1 MKTLNLIPADVD
13 IAFIAKRKIF
23 FALSTLLIVASIAM
37 VMTRGLNFGIDFQ
50 GGILIE
56 VRTDGPANIADM
68 RGTMSTLGL
77 GDVSLQEFGEPT
89 DVLIR
94 IQRQEGGDEA
104 QQQAVNTVKAALGE
118 SVTYRRTEFVG
129 PQVSAELLEDGI
141 FAVGLAILAILVYIW
156 FRFEWQFGI
165 GAVIALLHDVLT
177 TIGIFA
183 LMGFEFNLS
192 TVAAV
197 LTIAGYSINDT
208 VVVYDRVREN
218 LRKYKT
224 MPLGD
229 LLNLSINNTLSR
241 TIITSVTTLLALL
254 ALFFLG
260 GEVIRDFSFAMIW
273 GVVIGTYSSICVA
286 VPLLMYFGLDD
297 KARGSLAGDDDDDDA
312 AAAPEPEAP

>member
-1 MKTLNLIPADVD
+1 MRALNLIPADVD
-13 IAFIAKRKIF
+13 IGFISKRKLF
-23 FALSTLLIVASIAM
+23 FVFSALLLAASVALTL
-37 VMTRGLNFGIDFQ
+37 TKGLNFGIDFK

-56 VRTDGPANIADM
+56 VRTEGPANIADM
-68 RGTMSTLGL
+68 RGKLSTLGL
-77 GDVSLQEFGEPT
+77 GDISLQEFGEPT

-94 IQRQEGGDEA
+94 IQRQPGGDAA
-104 QQQAVNTVKAALGE
+104 QQEAVNAVKGALEDGIQ
-118 SVTYRRTEFVG
+118 YRRTEFVG

-141 FAVGLAILAILVYIW
+141 MAVSLAMLAILVYIW
-156 FRFEWQFGI
+156 FRFEWQFGV
-165 GAVIALLHDVLT
+165 GAVIALVHDVTT

-183 LMGFEFNLS
+183 LLGFEFNLS

-224 MPLGD
+224 MPLAE

-241 TIITSVTTLLALL
+241 TLITSLTTLLALL

-273 GVVIGTYSSICVA
+273 GVVVGTYSSICIA
-286 VPLLMYFGLDD
+286 VPLLLYFGLDD
-297 KARGSLAGDDDDDDA
+297 KARGGLAGDDEDEAEAQPDA
-312 AAAPEPEAP
+312 P

>member
-1 MKTLNLIPADVD
+1 MKPLNLIPADVN
-13 IAFIAKRKIF
+13 IAFIVKRKLF
-23 FALSTLLIVASIAM
+23 FMVSAIIIAASIGL
-37 VMTRGLNFGIDFQ
+37 VMTKGLNFGIDFK

-56 VRTDGPANIADM
+56 VRTDGPADIGEM
-68 RGTMSTLGL
+68 RGQLSTLGL
-77 GDVSLQEFGEPT
+77 GDISLQEFGEVT

-94 IQRQEGGDEA
+94 IQRQDGGDEA
-104 QQQAVNTVKAALGE
+104 QQEAVNAVKAKLGE
-118 SVTYRRTEFVG
+118 KVTYRRTEFVG

-141 FAVGLAILAILVYIW
+141 MAVSLAILAILVYIW
-156 FRFEWQFGI
+156 FRFEWQFGV
-165 GAVIALLHDVLT
+165 GAIIALTHDVLT

-218 LRKYKT
+218 LRKYKK
-224 MPLGD
+224 MDLGE

-241 TIITSVTTLLALL
+241 TVITSVTTLLALL

-273 GVVIGTYSSICVA
+273 GVLVGTYSSICIA
-286 VPLLMYFGLDD
+286 VPLLLYFGLDE
-297 KARGSLAGDDDDDDA
+297 KARGSLAGEEDG
-312 AAAPEPEAP
+312 PEGAEGAS

>member
-1 MKTLNLIPADVD
+1 MKPLNLIPADVD
-13 IAFIAKRKIF
+13 IGFIIKRKLF
-23 FALSTLLIVASIAM
+23 FVFSALMIVTSIAL
-37 VMTRGLNFGIDFQ
+37 VTTKGLNFGIDFK

-56 VRTDGPANIADM
+56 IRNQEGPANISDM
-68 RGTMSTLGL
+68 RGKLSSLGL

-94 IQRQEGGDEA
+94 IQRQPGGDEA
-104 QQQAVNTVKAALGE
+104 QQQAVNTVKSALGDK
-118 SVTYRRTEFVG
+118 VDYRRTEFVG
-129 PQVSAELLEDGI
+129 PQVSAELLENGI
-141 FAVGLAILAILVYIW
+141 FAVSLAMLAILVYIW
-156 FRFEWQFGI
+156 FRFEWQFGV
-165 GAVIALLHDVLT
+165 GAVIALLHDVT
-177 TIGIFA
+177 ATIGIFA
-183 LMGFEFNLS
+183 LLDFEFNLS

-224 MPLGD
+224 MPLGE

-241 TIITSVTTLLALL
+241 TIITSFTTLLALL

-273 GVVIGTYSSICVA
+273 GIVIGTYSSICVA
-286 VPLLMYFGLDD
+286 VPLLLYFGLDD
-297 KARGSLAGDDDDDDA
+297 KARGNLAGDDTDEGA
-312 AAAPEPEAP
+312 EPQPGAS